1 MGVERFKLGDLC
13 FKITDGSHNP
23 PKGIDYSE
31 HLMLSSKNVFDD
43 HIHLEKP
50 RYLSE
55 IDFSKENKRTD
66 VSAGDVL
73 LTIVGTVGRVAVV
86 GKSLPKFTLQRS
98 VAVLKPVPDKILS
111 RFLMY
116 CLQSMLEEL
125 LGEARGVAQKGIYFK
140 SLRAMEINTPPIPE
154 QKRIVAILDQA
165 FAGIEQARTKTEQN
179 LKNARELFESYLQ
192 QVFSQRGEG
201 WRASKLKEI
210 TSKRGSGAT
219 PRGGRASYKSEGIS
233 LIRSMN
239 VHDRRFKRKDLAF
252 IDDQQADK
260 LSNVVVE
267 NNDVL
272 LNITGASVAR
282 CCLAPEEYLP
292 ARVNQHVSIIRAD
305 RAVIS
310 PAFLNFVLTS
320 KYYKDQ
326 LLGIGEAG
334 STRQAITKIQ
344 IEEFEVSYPKNL
356 EDQQNLLSSLYS
368 LEEKTNDIQRIYR
381 KKLLD
386 LDELKKSILQ
396 KAFSGE
402 LTKTLEVDTNKG
414 AVA

>member
-1 MGVERFKLGDLC
+1 MSEVTNIISGGTPKSGISDYWFGDVKWITPKDMG
-13 FKITDGSHNP
+13 KITGIYVSETGRNITQLGLDKSSAKLIPENSVILSTRAPIGYLAINTVPMATNQGCRGLVPKNTLDTKFLYYFLLKSVSLLNDLGSGTTF
-23 PKGIDYSE
+23 KE
-31 HLMLSSKNVFDD
+31 LSKTA
-43 HIHLEKP
+43 LEKV
-50 RYLSE
+50 E
-55 IDFSKENKRTD
+55 I
-66 VSAGDVL
+66 
-73 LTIVGTVGRVAVV
+73 
-86 GKSLPKFTLQRS
+86 PH
-98 VAVLKPVPDKILS
+98 P
-111 RFLMY
+111 
-116 CLQSMLEEL
+116 
-125 LGEARGVAQKGIYFK
+125 
-140 SLRAMEINTPPIPE
+140 EITE
-154 QKRIVAILDQA
+154 QKHIVAILEQA
-165 FAGIEQARTKTEQN
+165 FADIEQARAKTEQN

-192 QVFSQRGEG
+192 QVFSERGEG

-210 TSKRGSGAT
+210 TSKIGSGST

-239 VHDRRFKRKDLAF
+239 VHDRRFKNKDLAF

-305 RAVIS
+305 RTVIS

-334 STRQAITKIQ
+334 STRQAITKTQ
-344 IEEFEVSYPKNL
+344 IEEFEVSYPENL

-414 AVA
+414 AMA

>member
-1 MGVERFKLGDLC
+1 MGWSISKMSEVTNIISGGTPKSGISDYWFGDVKWITPKDMG
-13 FKITDGSHNP
+13 KIT
-23 PKGIDYSE
+23 GIYVSE
-31 HLMLSSKNVFDD
+31 TGRNITQLGLDKSSAKL
-43 HIHLEKP
+43 IP
-50 RYLSE
+50 
-55 IDFSKENKRTD
+55 EN
-66 VSAGDVL
+66 
-73 LTIVGTVGRVAVV
+73 
-86 GKSLPKFTLQRS
+86 S
-98 VAVLKPVPDKILS
+98 VILS
-111 RFLMY
+111 T
-116 CLQSMLEEL
+116 
-125 LGEARGVAQKGIYFK
+125 
-140 SLRAMEINTPPIPE
+140 RAPIGYLAINTVPMATNQGCRGLVPKNTLDTKFLYYFLLKSVSLLNDLGSGTTFKELSKTALERVEIPHPEITE
-154 QKRIVAILDQA
+154 QKHIVAILEQA
-165 FAGIEQARTKTEQN
+165 FADIEQARAKTEQN

-192 QVFSQRGEG
+192 QVFSERGEG

-210 TSKRGSGAT
+210 TSKIGSGST

-239 VHDRRFKRKDLAF
+239 VHDRRFKNKDLAF

-305 RAVIS
+305 RTVIS

-334 STRQAITKIQ
+334 STRQAITKTQ
-344 IEEFEVSYPKNL
+344 IEEFEVSYPENL

-402 LTKTLEVDTNKG
+402 LTKTLEGDKNKG

>member
-1 MGVERFKLGDLC
+1 MSEVTNIISGGTPKSGISDYWFGDVKWITPKDMG
-13 FKITDGSHNP
+13 KIT
-23 PKGIDYSE
+23 GIYVSE
-31 HLMLSSKNVFDD
+31 TGRNITQLGLDKSSAKL
-43 HIHLEKP
+43 IP
-50 RYLSE
+50 
-55 IDFSKENKRTD
+55 EN
-66 VSAGDVL
+66 
-73 LTIVGTVGRVAVV
+73 
-86 GKSLPKFTLQRS
+86 S
-98 VAVLKPVPDKILS
+98 VILS
-111 RFLMY
+111 T
-116 CLQSMLEEL
+116 
-125 LGEARGVAQKGIYFK
+125 
-140 SLRAMEINTPPIPE
+140 RAPIGYLAINTVPMATNQGCRGLVPKNTLDTKFLYYFLLKSVSLLNDLGSGTTFKELSKTALERVEIPHPEITE
-154 QKRIVAILDQA
+154 QKHIVAILEQA
-165 FAGIEQARTKTEQN
+165 FADIEQARAKTEQN

-192 QVFSQRGEG
+192 QVFSERGEG

-210 TSKRGSGAT
+210 TSKIGSGST

-239 VHDRRFKRKDLAF
+239 VHDRRFKNKDLAF

-305 RAVIS
+305 RTVIS

-334 STRQAITKIQ
+334 STRQAITKTQ
-344 IEEFEVSYPKNL
+344 IEEFEVSYPENL

-414 AVA
+414 AMA

>member
-1 MGVERFKLGDLC
+1 MVWEIVKLGELCRIELGKTPSRSNKNYWDESKVNNNIWLSIADLPLSDKSIMLDSKEYISNAGAELCKIVPKGTLIVSFKLSLGRLAVTGRDLYTNEAIAALYIHDKQ
-13 FKITDGSHNP
+13 KIDQN
-23 PKGIDYSE
+23 
-31 HLMLSSKNVFDD
+31 
-43 HIHLEKP
+43 
-50 RYLSE
+50 YLSWYLTFFDWDAAAGSDIKVKGKTLNKAKLKE
-55 IDFSKENKRTD
+55 IE
-66 VSAGDVL
+66 
-73 LTIVGTVGRVAVV
+73 IVV
-86 GKSLPKFTLQRS
+86 
-98 VAVLKPVPDKILS
+98 
-111 RFLMY
+111 
-116 CLQSMLEEL
+116 
-125 LGEARGVAQKGIYFK
+125 
-140 SLRAMEINTPPIPE
+140 PPILE
-154 QKRIVAILDQA
+154 QKRIVTILDQA
-165 FAGIEQARTKTEQN
+165 FSDIEQARIKTEQN

-201 WRASKLKEI
+201 WRVSKLKEV
-210 TSKRGSGAT
+210 TSKIGSGAT
-219 PRGGRASYKSEGIS
+219 PRGGRAAYKSEGTS

-239 VHDRRFKRKDLAF
+239 VHDRRFKNKDLAF

-292 ARVNQHVSIIRAD
+292 ARVNQHVSIIRVD
-305 RAVIS
+305 RTVIS

-334 STRQAITKIQ
+334 STRQAITKTQ
-344 IEEFEVSYPKNL
+344 IEEFEVSYPESL
-356 EDQQNLLSSLYS
+356 EEQQNLLSSLYS
-368 LEEKTNDIQRIYR
+368 LEEKTNDIQRIYIE
-381 KKLLD
+381 KLLA

-402 LTKTLEVDTNKG
+402 LTKEKEG

>member
-1 MGVERFKLGDLC
+1 MGWSISKMSEVTNIISGGTPKSGISDYWFGDVKWITPKDMG
-13 FKITDGSHNP
+13 KITGIYVSETGRNITQLGLDKSSAKLIPENSVILSTRAPIGYLAINTVPMATNQGCRGLVPKNTLDTKFLYYFLLKSVSLLNDLGSGTTF
-23 PKGIDYSE
+23 KE
-31 HLMLSSKNVFDD
+31 LSKTA
-43 HIHLEKP
+43 LEKV
-50 RYLSE
+50 E
-55 IDFSKENKRTD
+55 I
-66 VSAGDVL
+66 
-73 LTIVGTVGRVAVV
+73 
-86 GKSLPKFTLQRS
+86 PH
-98 VAVLKPVPDKILS
+98 P
-111 RFLMY
+111 
-116 CLQSMLEEL
+116 
-125 LGEARGVAQKGIYFK
+125 
-140 SLRAMEINTPPIPE
+140 EITE
-154 QKRIVAILDQA
+154 QKHIVAILEQA
-165 FAGIEQARTKTEQN
+165 FADIEQARAKTEQN

-192 QVFSQRGEG
+192 QVFSERGEG

-210 TSKRGSGAT
+210 TSKIGSGST

-239 VHDRRFKRKDLAF
+239 VHDRRFKNKDLAF

-305 RAVIS
+305 RTVIS

-334 STRQAITKIQ
+334 STRQAITKTQ
-344 IEEFEVSYPKNL
+344 IEEFEVSYPENL

-414 AVA
+414 AMA

>member
-1 MGVERFKLGDLC
+1 MEWKIVKLGELCRIELGKTPSRSNKNYWDQSKVNNNIWLSIADLPLSDKSIMLDSKEYISNAGAELCKIVPKGTLIVSFKLSLGRLAVTGRDLYTNEAIAALYIHDKQ
-13 FKITDGSHNP
+13 KIDQN
-23 PKGIDYSE
+23 
-31 HLMLSSKNVFDD
+31 
-43 HIHLEKP
+43 
-50 RYLSE
+50 YLSWYLTFFDWDAAAGSDIKVKGKTLNKAKLKE
-55 IDFSKENKRTD
+55 IE
-66 VSAGDVL
+66 
-73 LTIVGTVGRVAVV
+73 IVV
-86 GKSLPKFTLQRS
+86 
-98 VAVLKPVPDKILS
+98 
-111 RFLMY
+111 
-116 CLQSMLEEL
+116 
-125 LGEARGVAQKGIYFK
+125 
-140 SLRAMEINTPPIPE
+140 PPILE
-154 QKRIVAILDQA
+154 QKRIVTILDQA
-165 FAGIEQARTKTEQN
+165 FSDIEQARIKTEQN

-201 WRASKLKEI
+201 WRVSKLKEV
-210 TSKRGSGAT
+210 TSKIGSGAT
-219 PRGGRASYKSEGIS
+219 PRGGRAAYKSEGTS

-239 VHDRRFKRKDLAF
+239 VHDRRFKNKDLAF

-292 ARVNQHVSIIRAD
+292 ARVNQHVSIIRVD
-305 RAVIS
+305 RTVIS

-334 STRQAITKIQ
+334 STRQAITKTQ
-344 IEEFEVSYPKNL
+344 IEEFEVSYPESL
-356 EDQQNLLSSLYS
+356 EEQQNLLSSLYS
-368 LEEKTNDIQRIYR
+368 LEEKTNDIQRIYIE
-381 KKLLD
+381 KLLA

-402 LTKTLEVDTNKG
+402 LTKEKEG

>member
-1 MGVERFKLGDLC
+1 MEWKIVKLGELCRIELGKTPSRSNKNYWDESKVNNNIWLSIADLPLSDKSIMLDSKEYISNAGAELCKIVPKGTLIVSFKLSLGRLAVTGRDLYTNEAIAALYIHDKQ
-13 FKITDGSHNP
+13 KIDQN
-23 PKGIDYSE
+23 
-31 HLMLSSKNVFDD
+31 
-43 HIHLEKP
+43 
-50 RYLSE
+50 YLSWYLTFFDWDAAAGSDIKVKGKTLNKAKLKE
-55 IDFSKENKRTD
+55 IE
-66 VSAGDVL
+66 
-73 LTIVGTVGRVAVV
+73 IVV
-86 GKSLPKFTLQRS
+86 
-98 VAVLKPVPDKILS
+98 
-111 RFLMY
+111 
-116 CLQSMLEEL
+116 
-125 LGEARGVAQKGIYFK
+125 
-140 SLRAMEINTPPIPE
+140 PPILE
-154 QKRIVAILDQA
+154 QKRIVTILDQA
-165 FAGIEQARTKTEQN
+165 FSDIEQARIKTEQN

-201 WRASKLKEI
+201 WRVSKLKEV
-210 TSKRGSGAT
+210 TSKIGSGAT
-219 PRGGRASYKSEGIS
+219 PRGGRAAYKSEGTS

-239 VHDRRFKRKDLAF
+239 VHDRRFKNKDLAF

-292 ARVNQHVSIIRAD
+292 ARVNQHVSIIRVD
-305 RAVIS
+305 RTVIS

-334 STRQAITKIQ
+334 STRQAITKTQ
-344 IEEFEVSYPKNL
+344 IEEFEVSYPESL
-356 EDQQNLLSSLYS
+356 EEQQNLLSSLYS
-368 LEEKTNDIQRIYR
+368 LEEKTNDIQRIYIE
-381 KKLLD
+381 KLLA

-402 LTKTLEVDTNKG
+402 LTKEKEG